1 MKRTL
6 VTLSIGIAYG
16 AAPVPRAVF
25 WWPPYTLRLYRIY
38 GALAYLGGWP

>member
-25 WWPPYTLRLYRIY
+25 WWPPGSLWLFGIY
-38 GALAYLGGWP
+38 AVPEYVGG